1 MDGVPVGVK
10 DSLGFIGVMAGLIEV
25 LENRARGL
33 STISSFGIEV
43 LKQQITGHCVSAH
56 NLLQV

>member
-25 LENRARGL
+25 LEQQ
-33 STISSFGIEV
+33 STGSVHYLF
-43 LKQQITGHCVSAH
+43 LWH
-56 NLLQV
+56 